1 LDHISKE
8 EIIHTTLVGMAR
20 KLGPNGK
27 LPTVVE
33 LCKKLSVSRSTLD
46 RVLRVLERE
55 RILICR
61 HGSGIFVSPFSN
73 QQRIGIIFSG
83 DIYNPQSYSQFWSLL
98 HHSAMQMV
106 ESRGD
111 ELRSYYSCPT
121 EGDDFDP
128 DASTFSLIDDLG
140 SNRLSGLIVTGVV
153 DPEKI
158 QWLRKWRIPIVTLGR
173 IDGGDAYVSVD
184 SRMILHMGFQ
194 RLRENGCRRV
204 AVVTSGVPEDDFVAE
219 TDPATVAFRELADE
233 TGVTYEPGLR
243 WYYNVLAP
251 ATGWETHEDAGGKLM
266 RQLWDRPGLVNPD
279 GLLFTEDTSAHGG
292 LIALLKMGVVPGR
305 DVQVAVQTNKG
316 VSLLRP
322 FHENIFRIQIDPSR
336 IIAEMLRLMDQV
348 VKVGS
353 SRPSKTLIHPEF
365 LSPNP
370 VA

>member
-1 LDHISKE
+1 MEAGFLFRHLAISRE
-8 EIIHTTLVGMAR
+8 SGLFSAGISTIPRAIRNFG
-20 KLGPNGK
+20 
-27 LPTVVE
+27 
-33 LCKKLSVSRSTLD
+33 LCCITRP
-46 RVLRVLERE
+46 
-55 RILICR
+55 CR
-61 HGSGIFVSPFSN
+61 
-73 QQRIGIIFSG
+73 
-83 DIYNPQSYSQFWSLL
+83 WSK
-98 HHSAMQMV
+98 
-106 ESRGD
+106 SRGD

-121 EGDDFDP
+121 EGDGFDP
-128 DASTFSLIDDLG
+128 DASTFGLIDDLE

-153 DPEKI
+153 DQEKI
-158 QWLRKWRIPIVTLGR
+158 QWLRKWRIPIVTLGG
-173 IDGGDAYVSVD
+173 IDGGDAQVSVD
-184 SRMILHMGFQ
+184 SRMVLRMGFQ
-194 RLRENGCRRV
+194 RLHENGCRRV
-204 AVVTSGVPEDDFVAE
+204 AVVTPGVPEDDFVAE

-266 RQLWDRPGLVNPD
+266 RQLWDRPGLANPD

-292 LIALLKMGVVPGR
+292 LIALLKIGAVPGR

-322 FHENIFRIQIDPSR
+322 FHENIFRIQIDPTR

-370 VA
+370 EA